1 MPLRTKILLILASV
15 AALYAAVDHAIQR
28 FMVSRSFE
36 ALEEEEA
43 RKDLRRAVDGIG
55 AEVAQ
60 LAELCRSWAVWDD
73 TFEFARASG
82 EAADHYVESNL
93 GPRAL
98 ESNRLELLYV
108 CDKGKARVLWGRIED
123 PETGEP
129 TTLRDFP
136 GEALSTSH
144 PLIKRA
150 HEEGA
155 CSGLLWTES
164 GALLVSAHP
173 ILDSRGEGPSR
184 GTVLLGRFLGP
195 GLVESLSQRTSVDFD
210 LLSLEG
216 PTLPA
221 AEAAIRDQLTAAGE
235 PVTRAVDDGLL
246 YAYTTLSD
254 LRAIPRLIL
263 RASLDRSITQR
274 GWRSV
279 QYSLLSTAATALLI
293 LFVLLRLLQ
302 RVILNP
308 LRKLTDHAVH
318 IGQTEDTS
326 AKLEMDREDEIGI
339 LSSELDRM
347 MEKLA
352 RSRAQLAETAR
363 AAGMSEIATGVL
375 HNVGN
380 VLNSVNV
387 SANLVARSA
396 GRLNTGDLERMTEI
410 LEEHREDLGAFVV
423 SDPRGRHL
431 LPFLGELTR
440 SLGEQKGAILAEL
453 ASLSQG
459 VEHVI
464 DLVRSQQAFAGRAGL
479 LEPASLAKELDSALN
494 ISLQA
499 NGGDAGI
506 EVVREYEDVGA
517 IPVDRHRLM
526 EILVN
531 LIQNAKQAMDE
542 ADGSDRRLVL
552 RVLRQDGETVR
563 LEVEDSGVGIE
574 EENLTRIFNHGFTT
588 KADGHG
594 FGLHASANAAT
605 EIGGQLHARSPGAG
619 RGAVFSL
626 DLPARAEPVPEAA

>member
-1 MPLRTKILLILASV
+1 MPLRSKILLILASV

-60 LAELCRSWAVWDD
+60 LAELCRSWAVWDE
-73 TFEFARASG
+73 TYEFAVASG
-82 EAADHYVESNL
+82 EAADRYAESNL

-98 ESNRLELLYV
+98 DSNRLELLYV
-108 CDKGKARVLWGRIED
+108 CDEQARVLWGRIED

-129 TTLRDFP
+129 TSLRDFP

-150 HEEGA
+150 EKEGA

-164 GALLVSAHP
+164 GALLASAHP
-173 ILDSRGEGPSR
+173 ILDSRGEGKAR

-195 GLVESLSQRTSVDFD
+195 GLVESLSRRTSVDFD
-210 LLSLEG
+210 LLSLEAS
-216 PTLPA
+216 TLPE
-221 AEAAIRDQLTAAGE
+221 AEAAIRDELTAVGE
-235 PVTRAVDDGLL
+235 PVTRAVDDETL
-246 YAYTTLSD
+246 YAYSALSD
-254 LRAIPRLIL
+254 LREIPRLIL
-263 RASLDRSITQR
+263 RAKLDRSITQR

-279 QYSLLSTAATALLI
+279 HYSLLSTAATALLI

-302 RVILNP
+302 RVILVP
-308 LRKLTDHAVH
+308 LGKLTDHAVH
-318 IGQTEDTS
+318 VGRTEDTS
-326 AKLEMDREDEIGI
+326 AKLEMDRDDEIGI

-380 VLNSVNV
+380 VLNGVNV

-396 GRLNTGDLERMTEI
+396 GHLNTGDLERMTEI
-410 LEEHREDLGAFVV
+410 LEEHREDLGAFVE

-453 ASLSQG
+453 ASLSEG

-464 DLVRSQQAFAGRAGL
+464 DLVRSQQAFAGRAGP

-499 NGGDAGI
+499 CGGNAGI
-506 EVVREYEDVGA
+506 EVVREYEDVGD

-542 ADGSDRRLVL
+542 ADGCDRRLVL

-605 EIGGQLHARSPGAG
+605 EIGGRLHARSPGPG